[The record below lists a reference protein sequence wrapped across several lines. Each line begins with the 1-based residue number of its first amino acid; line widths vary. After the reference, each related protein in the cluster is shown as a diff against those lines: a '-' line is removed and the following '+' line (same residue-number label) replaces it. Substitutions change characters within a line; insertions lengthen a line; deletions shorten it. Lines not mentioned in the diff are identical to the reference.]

1 MYSATIEEEALK
13 PKTAGAYYSRQ
24 KLLFILAMVLVS
36 VIPLIGISY
45 FTFNFYRSSWLE
57 NTSSELATLTESR
70 KQIIELFLAD
80 QNDLLSGIVD
90 LYSPEYLS
98 DQSNLE
104 QLFKS
109 WNSSGVITDLGLI
122 DASGAHVSYV
132 GPFRD
137 QLSDKNYAGEVWF
150 SEAMRRGNY
159 TSDIFSGF
167 RGVPHFVV
175 AVADPSKQFILR
187 ATVNSDMFNSLLASA
202 DVGEGGDAFILNRR
216 GELQTPSRLGSSNA
230 PFMLEGSD
238 GSTQMSQDNDFIYA
252 AAPLKGGDW
261 LLVLQEDTDS
271 TLSQFF
277 SARNSALILI
287 GLAIVLIA
295 SVAAVVTIS
304 LMNRIKD
311 ADSKRTELNNRL
323 LEMERMALVGRLASS
338 VSHEINNPLQIIE
351 SQAGWIEELLQD
363 EKPGQLPDAGEYEE
377 AVQKIRTHVQRAKRI
392 THRLL
397 GFSHAGERPVTS
409 TDINT
414 LVQETV
420 SFLESE
426 AASNGINIKQ
436 NLAEDLPQT
445 ATHPN
450 QLQQVL
456 LNIINNA
463 MDAIGK
469 DGTITVATHRSDA
482 EIITEISDTG
492 PGLGDELRRNVF
504 DPFFTT
510 KNGRNAGLGLS
521 ISYSI
526 MQRLHGRI
534 EVANGPRGGAMF
546 SVILPLD
553 GAGMPPQAGEQVET
567 MAKRGEQD

>member
-1 MYSATIEEEALK
+1 
-13 PKTAGAYYSRQ
+13 
-24 KLLFILAMVLVS
+24 
-36 VIPLIGISY
+36 
-45 FTFNFYRSSWLE
+45 
-57 NTSSELATLTESR
+57 
-70 KQIIELFLAD
+70 
-80 QNDLLSGIVD
+80 
-90 LYSPEYLS
+90 
-98 DQSNLE
+98 
-104 QLFKS
+104 
-109 WNSSGVITDLGLI
+109 
-122 DASGAHVSYV
+122 
-132 GPFRD
+132 
-137 QLSDKNYAGEVWF
+137 
-150 SEAMRRGNY
+150 
-159 TSDIFSGF
+159 
-167 RGVPHFVV
+167 
-175 AVADPSKQFILR
+175 
-187 ATVNSDMFNSLLASA
+187 
-202 DVGEGGDAFILNRR
+202 
-216 GELQTPSRLGSSNA
+216 
-230 PFMLEGSD
+230 MLEGSD